1 MSTRRKAPVI
11 DPAQIANK
19 RILKDREERIQAEKD
34 KETLATNLGLNI
46 AVSLRRRNPMIPWSS
61 FATSLRN
68 RKTFGEAFPTYTR
81 LVYGPSELLTNF
93 PDVRER
99 IEEMGLERYAELTAE
114 TIRLKGEKA
123 VPNPMMQKGLRAAIR
138 KFGIDKVAETFRAHI
153 MAIPVQTVEVEA
165 DRSDAMIFAQPME
178 EAVQRYGSP
187 GMRAKFLS
195 DRCIGVLGLRGYQI
209 VKDEHGDPVKVGTL
223 IMGEIP
229 IRMAEARQRH
239 FAKESEDAVLEAQ
252 EEFEDAAERAMY
264 ADGGKGAG
272 FSVLGARDRMTPNAS
287 ENEDLIGKTRDT
299 GFRVEKSR

>member
-46 AVSLRRRNPMIPWSS
+46 QPEKKESDDPVEFLRDE
-61 FATSLRN
+61 FD

-123 VPNPMMQKGLRAAIR
+123 VPNPMMQRGLRAAIR
-138 KFGIDKVAETFRAHI
+138 KFGIDRVAETFRAHI

-252 EEFEDAAERAMY
+252 EEFEDAAERAIY
-264 ADGGKGAG
+264 ADGAKGAG